1 MVSDNRVDVPV
12 KYLWST
18 FSIKN
23 VNGFVTVWILKYTR
37 RIDKNGWSRRG
48 KYLVYFG
55 LDMIENGGQGFF
67 IRFYMLCLSLA
78 ISHQLAFVSAKG
90 KTVDA
95 TQEMI
100 ALGVSNIFSSFFSS
114 MPITGSFTR
123 TAVNNASG
131 VKTPLGGVFTGTLHR
146 CQSINLVKNNPLN
159 RSLLYIVKLM
169 ITIKGIK
176 LQPI

>member
-1 MVSDNRVDVPV
+1 MVSDDRVDVPV
-12 KYLWST
+12 KYFTL
-18 FSIKN
+18 SIKI

-37 RIDKNGWSRRG
+37 RIDKNGRSRQEQ
-48 KYLVYFG
+48 YLVYFG
-55 LDMIENGGQGFF
+55 LDMIKKGGRGFF
-67 IRFYMLCLSLA
+67 IRFYMLRLSLA
-78 ISHQLAFVSAKG
+78 ISQQSACVSAKG

-131 VKTPLGGVFTGTLHR
+131 VKTPLGGMFTGTLHH

-159 RSLLYIVKLM
+159 RILLCGVKLM
-169 ITIKGIK
+169 IVIKGIK

>member
-12 KYLWST
+12 KYFS

-37 RIDKNGWSRRG
+37 RIDKNDRSRRD

-55 LDMIENGGQGFF
+55 LDMIKKASSSDF
-67 IRFYMLCLSLA
+67 ICLSLA
-78 ISHQLAFVSAKG
+78 ISQQSACVSAKG

-131 VKTPLGGVFTGTLHR
+131 VKTPLGGVFTGTLHH

-159 RSLLYIVKLM
+159 SSLLCGVKLM
-169 ITIKGIK
+169 IVIKGI
-176 LQPI
+176 